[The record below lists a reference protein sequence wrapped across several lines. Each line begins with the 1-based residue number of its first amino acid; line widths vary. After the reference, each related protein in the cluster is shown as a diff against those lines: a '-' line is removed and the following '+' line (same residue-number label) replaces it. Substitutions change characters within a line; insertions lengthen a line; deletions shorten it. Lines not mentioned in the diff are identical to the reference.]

1 MHQCIYEEAFD
12 ITNVAESLITEQR
25 KDIQRSDGSKFNKY
39 VYHLIF
45 T

>member
-12 ITNVAESLITEQR
+12 ITNVAEPSITEQR

-39 VYHLIF
+39 VDHLIF
-45 T
+45 A